1 VGDKKALELSLTGKI
16 FDAQEALRMGLVNQ
30 VVPGAELETTALTL
44 ARDLAEKSREA
55 LQLGKRLFW
64 DTAGMTYSQALSY
77 GRSLR
82 VNYMLSEDLR
92 EGIAAFMEKRK
103 PNW

>member
-1 VGDKKALELSLTGKI
+1 
-16 FDAQEALRMGLVNQ
+16 
-30 VVPGAELETTALTL
+30 
-44 ARDLAEKSREA
+44 
-55 LQLGKRLFW
+55 
-64 DTAGMTYSQALSY
+64 MTYSQALSY

>member
-1 VGDKKALELSLTGKI
+1 
-16 FDAQEALRMGLVNQ
+16 MGLVNQ